1 MDLKAAINYKVNYL
15 KEHIAVLEKMSVVY
29 STGFFITVSPE
40 SITLASSHCNKKDE
54 TYCTNLSAPF
64 IVEVPPFKEVL
75 MKTMPSTDVFF
86 GNETEAWKL
95 VSSCFVVVPLLAPV
109 PEPKTRSN
117 TTNDIEINGIFLH
130 DVILSSTC
138 PACPRILTTSPNKR
152 QIRPVQQSFGNIA
165 NIEDNDE
172 ERNNTPEVIHE
183 VIYVK
188 TINGKTFSTRHHRNM
203 TAAVILE
210 EVE

>member
-1 MDLKAAINYKVNYL
+1 MHGSQGSDHLRRNYL
-15 KEHIAVLEKMSVVY
+15 KEHIAVLEKMSEVY

-54 TYCTNLSAPF
+54 TCCAPF

-117 TTNDIEINGIFLH
+117 TTNDIEINGILLH

-138 PACPRILTTSPNKR
+138 PACPRILTTS
-152 QIRPVQQSFGNIA
+152 Q
-165 NIEDNDE
+165 
-172 ERNNTPEVIHE
+172 T
-183 VIYVK
+183 
-188 TINGKTFSTRHHRNM
+188 NGRYDQYSSHLEILPASRTTMR
-203 TAAVILE
+203 TAATRLK
-210 EVE
+210 